1 METYMNKCTERMW
14 VYDLGEEIL
23 CGGEMEEKGDTGAY
37 KQSETGFGN
46 SPIKIYQCKSCKD
59 IKII

>member
-1 METYMNKCTERMW
+1 MNKCTNQQWISNMHLQTR
-14 VYDLGEEIL
+14 D
-23 CGGEMEEKGDTGAY
+23 CGGEMEEKGDISAY

-46 SPIKIYQCKSCKD
+46 SPIKIYQCKSCKT